1 MSCIRYSHVSL
12 WERQLTFPY
21 QLSQEDEAAAGA
33 DETEVRREDQE
44 KINRFSRLH
53 QREMLLEEEL
63 KTKAVCL
70 VRIKCGVQVLLSCRC
85 DFLAFAC

>member
-12 WERQLTFPY
+12 WKRQLTFPY
-21 QLSQEDEAAAGA
+21 QLSQEDEAAAGT

-70 VRIKCGVQVLLSCRC
+70 VWINCGVQVLLSCRS
-85 DFLAFAC
+85 DLLAFAC